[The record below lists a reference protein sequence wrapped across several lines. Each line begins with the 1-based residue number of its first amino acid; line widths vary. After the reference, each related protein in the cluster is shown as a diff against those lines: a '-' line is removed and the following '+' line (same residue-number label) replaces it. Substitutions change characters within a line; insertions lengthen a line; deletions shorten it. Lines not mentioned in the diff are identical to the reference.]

1 MKAVIVAKTRMGH
14 GACVGALTFNGRSL
28 RLYPPDKENNERFN
42 QEYEVGSVWELTRYE
57 QPAEIISPHIETII
71 VHEKRPFPAINDLA
85 AFIEYQMPP
94 QEGDFSS
101 LFEGLTEATPTG
113 ALFIAERNGIPP
125 YSTMFWRPDK
135 ALMRDSEG
143 KRIRYRYPTA
153 DGGRTLTFVGYQ
165 EPLPELPAGTLLRVS
180 MSQWWRPS
188 DRPEAEPRCYL
199 QLSGWILPQD
209 NASDW
214 DFEAS
219 QVWSEPEPEPAA
231 MLNLPS
237 VTPPPATSPR
247 AILKQIFGYDAFR
260 PLQEDI
266 IDNLLAEQDSLAIM
280 PTGSGKSLCFQLPA
294 LLWPGLTV
302 VVSPLISLMQDQ
314 VAQLQELGIA
324 AVTLN
329 SSLPYPVYN
338 ETISHI
344 RAGRVKLLYVAPETL
359 LRPEMLVLL
368 EQVRVDCLTIDE
380 AHCISEWGH
389 DFRPEYRQLAAVRQ
403 RLPDTVCLAVTA
415 TATER
420 VRQDIIQSLRING
433 DGQFLASFDRDNLFL
448 AVEPKTDGLQQT
460 MQFLDA
466 HRGEAGIIYCATRRQ
481 VDTLSEQLAAHGW
494 SVLPYHAGLNNGTR
508 QQNQHR
514 FIYEEGL
521 VMVATVAFG
530 MGINK
535 SNVRFILHYDLPKN
549 LESYYQQI
557 GRAGRD
563 GLRADCLLLFSY
575 SDVQTINYFIQQE
588 DPSQQIGSRTRLEAM
603 LAFVETGQC
612 RRRPLLSY
620 FGETYQAE
628 SCDFCDNC
636 LAEEQEQADLTIP
649 AQKFLSCVKRTGELF
664 GMTHIIDVLRG
675 SRAKRVLQKG
685 HDRLSTYDIG
695 GEFSKKEWQYLA
707 RQFIQQGLLVQD
719 AEYGSLKLTAA
730 AYAVFKGEPVYGLL
744 PERETPTPTTD
755 RLADYDGELFS
766 LLRAKRT
773 ELAQETAVPPY
784 IIFSDRALVEMATY
798 FPQSEASFGNMYGV
812 GQAKVEKY
820 AAQFLPIIRDYCA
833 GKGLEEKARVAV
845 ASSPAR
851 RIAASA
857 GGKSRSEE
865 VVERFNQGQSVAELT
880 AVYNVK
886 QSTIVSH
893 LYKGYQAGLPL
904 RASDELLEL
913 VTCTADLRQQ
923 ALAAFAEHGPDFL
936 RPIFDA
942 LEEQVSFE
950 DLHLLRL
957 HTLLQQPRPA
967 ATGELVEGK
976 LSMSPD
982 MDLHRIVQLG
992 EARNAKGFEELIAA
1006 LQDENGNV
1014 RRLAASALGKIKDK
1028 RAVEPLLEL
1037 LRVEKKPQVRQYAV
1051 KALGKLG
1058 DKRAVTTLKQIS
1070 ESEDEKYY
1078 TRQSAITALR
1088 QLT

>member
-1 MKAVIVAKTRMGH
+1 MNPIPIFTIGYGARDIEVFTAVLQQYQIDYLIDVRSKPYSRYKPDFSKA
-14 GACVGALTFNGRSL
+14 ALT
-28 RLYPPDKENNERFN
+28 
-42 QEYEVGSVWELTRYE
+42 Q
-57 QPAEIISPHIETII
+57 H
-71 VHEKRPFPAINDLA
+71 LA
-85 AFIEYQMPP
+85 AAGIRYLFMGDTLGGQPDDPTCYTDGKVDYDKCRQM
-94 QEGDFSS
+94 DF
-101 LFEGLTEATPTG
+101 FQ
-113 ALFIAERNGIPP
+113 RGIGRLQKA
-125 YSTMFWRPDK
+125 WQQQQRV
-135 ALMRDSEG
+135 ALMCSEG
-143 KRIRYRYPTA
+143 KPEMCHRSKLIAAALVEKAIDVAHIDENDQLISQTDVMLRLHEGQPSLFDSSSPPPPPPPPPPDDLFFPNDA
-153 DGGRTLTFVGYQ
+153 DDMW
-165 EPLPELPAGTLLRVS
+165 P
-180 MSQWWRPS
+180 
-188 DRPEAEPRCYL
+188 DEAFYEE
-199 QLSGWILPQD
+199 QST
-209 NASDW
+209 W
-214 DFEAS
+214 D
-219 QVWSEPEPEPAA
+219 
-231 MLNLPS
+231 LPS
-237 VTPPPATSPR
+237 SPPQLQIDPGAKPL
-247 AILKQIFGYDAFR
+247 ALLKQIFGYDAFR

-359 LRPEMLVLL
+359 LRPEMMLLL

-448 AVEPKTDGLQQT
+448 AVEPKSDGLYQT

-494 SVLPYHAGLNNGTR
+494 PVLPYHAGLDDGTR

-612 RRRPLLSY
+612 RRRPLLAY
-620 FGETYQAE
+620 FGETYAAE

-744 PERETPTPTTD
+744 PERQPTPTTATVS
-755 RLADYDGELFS
+755 ADYDGELFN
-766 LLRAKRT
+766 LLRTKRT

-820 AAQFLPIIRDYCA
+820 AAQFLPIIHDYCA
-833 GKGLEEKARVAV
+833 DKGLEERAQVAV
-845 ASSPAR
+845 VSSPAR
-851 RIAASA
+851 RIASSA
-857 GGKSRSEE
+857 GGKSRMEE
-865 VVERFNQGQSVAELT
+865 VVELFNQGQSVVDLM

-913 VTCTADLRQQ
+913 VTCTAELRQQ
-923 ALAAFAEHGPDFL
+923 ALAAFTEHGPDFL

-942 LEEQVSFE
+942 LKEQVSFD

-957 HTLLQQPRPA
+957 HFVCRL
-967 ATGELVEGK
+967 
-976 LSMSPD
+976 PD
-982 MDLHRIVQLG
+982 
-992 EARNAKGFEELIAA
+992 
-1006 LQDENGNV
+1006 NG
-1014 RRLAASALGKIKDK
+1014 
-1028 RAVEPLLEL
+1028 
-1037 LRVEKKPQVRQYAV
+1037 
-1051 KALGKLG
+1051 
-1058 DKRAVTTLKQIS
+1058 
-1070 ESEDEKYY
+1070 
-1078 TRQSAITALR
+1078 
-1088 QLT
+1088 